1 MIDDTREIIFV
12 HPEKSGGTS
21 IERAFD
27 AKIIK
32 RNPEP
37 ALFRAGRMHAKYG
50 VPVVIWDE
58 QVMSASQFA
67 IRYPDRWQNYRKIAI
82 VRNPADRLISRHR
95 YFLKADAALRAVAGN
110 AIKDGIWRDLLLA
123 DIRHATNASFAPTAS
138 QAFKLG
144 NLAEY
149 DFILRLENIDRDWP
163 AMIKALELEG
173 LPHAIPHANKSG
185 DIVQILDIVTDPADR
200 AKLAAVLRPDLQAF
214 GYSIGTVSRFEL
226 KAIHAAAPKMAP
238 AINQAYNQKK
248 PGLFRR
254 TLQKAR
260 LGDKIAAMTNAAGIR
275 QCGGCKR
282 RQALL
287 NGE

>member
-21 IERAFD
+21 IEQAFG

-37 ALFRAGRMHAKYG
+37 SLFRAGRMHAKYG

-58 QVMSASQFA
+58 QVMAATQFA
-67 IRYPDRWQNYRKIAI
+67 IRYPDRWDNYRKIAI

-95 YFLKADAALRAVAGN
+95 YFLKADAALRAVASN

-144 NLAEY
+144 NLADY
-149 DFILRLENIDRDWP
+149 DFILRLETIDHDWP
-163 AMIKALELEG
+163 AMIEALELEG

-185 DIVQILDIVTDPADR
+185 NTVQILDIVTDPADR
-200 AKLAAVLRPDLQAF
+200 AKLARVLRPDLEAF
-214 GYSIGTVSRFEL
+214 GYSIGTVSKSEL
-226 KAIHAAAPKMAP
+226 KAMHAASPKMAP
-238 AINQAYNQKK
+238 AIKLAYNQDE
-248 PGLFRR
+248 PGLLRK
-254 TLQKAR
+254 TLQKVR

-282 RQALL
+282 RQRIL
-287 NGE
+287 NGQ